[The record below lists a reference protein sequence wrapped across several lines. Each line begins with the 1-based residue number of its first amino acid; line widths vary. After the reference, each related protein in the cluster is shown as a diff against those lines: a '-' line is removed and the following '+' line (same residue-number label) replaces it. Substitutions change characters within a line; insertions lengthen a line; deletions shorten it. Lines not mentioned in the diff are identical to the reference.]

1 MGSIMISLTFI
12 IIVSS
17 FMRMYMYESAYG
29 YTLLRLLVYVIL
41 ITEGIL
47 LIPTFIYI
55 FNPKINILKYYIVIA
70 YIVYTLLSL
79 SPVDLFIAENNVE
92 RYYKKGKIDIYYLL
106 NSSTDNISI
115 LCDLYQDEDFE
126 QRELLR
132 SYLQNTYRDNKN
144 DSLVE
149 YNLSRNRAVKEIEK
163 IINK

>member
-1 MGSIMISLTFI
+1 MAS
-12 IIVSS
+12 
-17 FMRMYMYESAYG
+17 
-29 YTLLRLLVYVIL
+29 
-41 ITEGIL
+41 
-47 LIPTFIYI
+47 
-55 FNPKINILKYYIVIA
+55 K
-70 YIVYTLLSL
+70 YTLLSL

-92 RYYKKGKIDIYYLL
+92 RYYKKRKIDIYYLL